1 MPSLNFLFL
10 YSFCLFSTTRAQ
22 SISTSTPVPPLQWIN
37 LTGLLRGSPAPP
49 LKDASIG
56 YDNTTRTLIIFGGE
70 SQGGLPQQQTYL
82 LDLNSLFWSF
92 PTLQGGNTALPPPRS
107 AAIGGGD
114 FAASYRSGHVVIGGK
129 DSDGEPLSDVWEF
142 DYNNQFW
149 SHVNTSSSPTT
160 PALLGAVGGIDTNI
174 PFNSSGSLGP
184 TNTFLLM
191 GGVRSSGSQLSPVPL
206 SEVWQLDISGTLSS
220 NLVNSL
226 VGIWS
231 KKSLGNN
238 NTAVSGEGG
247 TIVKQKLVAFSG
259 CTGTPSPNTSCAQP
273 YSYVTDTSNGLSVLP
288 VSCAVPRIGSAV
300 VANQNTFSSSFTSQV
315 FVLLGL
321 FNSSIWDDGGGL
333 QKGEVDVLDI
343 NGGSWS
349 RILPAGDPGT
359 SGNQSFPQPR
369 SGAAS
374 ISYSSGLVGSSRALY
389 SDTIIF
395 GGQDG
400 SGNYLSDMW
409 ILRAYGASVSQSGQ
423 QWSGFGNGQLQTG
436 VDANGAGVTVQ
447 YLSTCAN
454 AIGTQSASA
463 SSSASS
469 PGHGSPTTSPSPSS
483 ISGTLPD
490 ATHLFD
496 TSVTHKSL
504 APISLALLLPT
515 IILYRLSL
523 PSTSGHS
530 SQQSLGPLYVSVLM
544 LVVAYGTGL
553 TALVSS
559 FTSISSGAAISSR
572 AASSSMALKTSH
584 GRAGLALFVALY
596 GVVPLLFLAYFLRWR
611 LFASTPKE
619 IVGKI
624 RAERSRADS
633 SDTAEKLNSFR
644 GIADTGNQGGVRAR
658 SPVSSPGHTPSRR
671 YLGLW
676 FRSREGL
683 ASSAESAPESE
694 SPVPRTFEVV
704 NRRVRHHSV
713 SGTLNIYE
721 SAHRSPPT
729 SRNLSDLSWL
739 ERRRSVNAVGDL
751 DYALMQLNNRGIT
764 STPATTAH
772 FSAQGLSDPPSAKV
786 HPPLVPPKGEITL
799 HVLMH
804 VLILAL
810 CIISLVELWNR
821 APVAPFVAFSVWTI
835 AFYALLVAMSW
846 NGRPQHSALTV
857 LLSRFQGNTQPIAI
871 GAPAPPIATPIPS
884 RPISMAGT
892 DQFPFPQEP
901 RSPYLHSP
909 LFHTAAEDTT
919 SYAGLRSE
927 TEELDSD
934 EDEDTRQRRIEDE
947 MARRDVSIVTV
958 PKRKLWVANPS

>member
-37 LTGLLRGSPAPP
+37 LTSLLQGSPAPP

-56 YDNTTRTLIIFGGE
+56 YDNATRTLIIFGGE

-82 LDLNSLFWSF
+82 LNLNTLFWSS

-129 DSDGEPLSDVWEF
+129 GSDGEPLSDVWEF

-231 KKSLGNN
+231 KKSVGNS
-238 NTAVSGEGG
+238 TAVSGEGG
-247 TIVKQKLVAFSG
+247 TIVKQQLVAFSG
-259 CTGTPSPNTSCAQP
+259 CIGTPSPNTSCAQP
-273 YSYVTDTSNGLSVLP
+273 YSYVTDTSTGLSVLP
-288 VSCAVPRIGSAV
+288 VPCAVPRIGSAV
-300 VANQNTFSSSFTSQV
+300 VANQNTFSSSFKSQV

-349 RILPAGDPGT
+349 RILPAGDPGR

-409 ILRAYGASVSQSGQ
+409 ILRAYGTSVSQSGE

-447 YLSTCAN
+447 YLSACAN
-454 AIGTQSASA
+454 AIGTQST
-463 SSSASS
+463 SSSASP

-490 ATHLFD
+490 ANIFD

-523 PSTSGHS
+523 PSTSGPS

-559 FTSISSGAAISSR
+559 FTSISSGATISRR
-572 AASSSMALKTSH
+572 AASSSMVLKTSH
-584 GRAGLALFVALY
+584 GRTGLALFVALY
-596 GVVPLLFLAYFLRWR
+596 GVVPLLFLVYFLRWR

-671 YLGLW
+671 HLGLW

-694 SPVPRTFEVV
+694 SPIPHTFEVV
-704 NRRVRHHSV
+704 NRR
-713 SGTLNIYE
+713 
-721 SAHRSPPT
+721 
-729 SRNLSDLSWL
+729 
-739 ERRRSVNAVGDL
+739 GDL

-764 STPATTAH
+764 STPATTAR

-786 HPPLVPPKGEITL
+786 QPPLVPSKGEITL

-804 VLILAL
+804 GLILAL
-810 CIISLVELWNR
+810 CIVSLVELWNR
-821 APVAPFVAFSVWTI
+821 APLAPFVAFSVWTI

-846 NGRPQHSALTV
+846 NGRPQYSALTV
-857 LLSRFQGNTQPIAI
+857 LLGRFQGNTRRIAI

-901 RSPYLHSP
+901 RSPYLHPP
-909 LFHTAAEDTT
+909 LFLTAAEDAT

-958 PKRKLWVANPS
+958 PKRKLWVANPT

>member
-1 MPSLNFLFL
+1 MTTLNLLFL

-37 LTGLLRGSPAPP
+37 LTSLLQGSSAPP

-56 YDNTTRTLIIFGGE
+56 YDNSTRTLIIFGGE

-82 LDLNSLFWSF
+82 LNLDTLVWSS
-92 PTLQGGNTALPPPRS
+92 PTPQGGTSALPPPRS
-107 AAIGGGD
+107 AAVGGGD
-114 FAASYRSGHVVIGGK
+114 FAASYRSGHVIIGGK
-129 DSDGEPLSDVWEF
+129 GSDGEPLSDVWEF

-149 SHVNTSSSPTT
+149 SHVNTSSSPAT

-174 PFNSSGSLGP
+174 PFNSSGSSGP

-191 GGVRSSGSQLSPVPL
+191 GGIRSSGSQLSPVPL

-220 NLVNSL
+220 NLLNSL
-226 VGIWS
+226 VGTWS
-231 KKSLGNN
+231 KSAVGN

-247 TIVKQKLVAFSG
+247 TVVKQQLVAFSG
-259 CTGTPSPNTSCAQP
+259 CIDTPSPNPSCAQP
-273 YSYVTDTSNGLSVLP
+273 YSFVTDTSTGLSALP
-288 VSCAVPRIGSAV
+288 APCAVPRIGAAV
-300 VANQNTFSSSFTSQV
+300 VANQNTFSSSFKSQV

-333 QKGEVDVLDI
+333 KKGEVDLLDI

-349 RILPAGDPGT
+349 RILPAGDPGK
-359 SGNQSFPQPR
+359 SGNVSFPQPR

-423 QWSGFGNGQLQTG
+423 QWSGFGNAQLQTG
-436 VDANGAGVTVQ
+436 VDANGAGVTIQ
-447 YLSTCAN
+447 YMSTCAN
-454 AIGTQSASA
+454 AIGTPPSVP
-463 SSSASS
+463 SSASPS
-469 PGHGSPTTSPSPSS
+469 VHGSPTTSPSPSS
-483 ISGTLPD
+483 TSGSSS
-490 ATHLFD
+490 ATTYLFD

-515 IILYRLSL
+515 IILHRISL
-523 PSTSGHS
+523 PSTSGPS
-530 SQQSLGPLYVSVLM
+530 SQQSIGPLYVSVLM
-544 LVVAYGTGL
+544 LIVAYGTGL

-559 FTSISSGAAISSR
+559 FTSISSGAAIGRR
-572 AASSSMALKTSH
+572 AASSNMVLKTSH
-584 GRAGLALFVALY
+584 GQAGLALFVALY
-596 GVVPLLFLAYFLRWR
+596 GIVPLLFFAYFIRWR
-611 LFASTPKE
+611 LFASSPKE

-644 GIADTGNQGGVRAR
+644 GTADTGNQGGVRTRTPA
-658 SPVSSPGHTPSRR
+658 PSPGHTPSRR

-683 ASSAESAPESE
+683 ASSESATESE

-704 NRRVRHHSV
+704 NRRMRHHSA
-713 SGTLNIYE
+713 SGTLNMYE
-721 SAHRSPPT
+721 SVHRSPPT
-729 SRNLSDLSWL
+729 PRNLSDLSWL

-764 STPATTAH
+764 STPATTAR
-772 FSAQGLSDPPSAKV
+772 FSAQGLSDPPSSAKV
-786 HPPLVPPKGEITL
+786 QQPLVPSKGEVTL

-804 VLILAL
+804 ILILAL

-821 APVAPFVAFSVWTI
+821 APIAPFVAFLVWTI
-835 AFYALLVAMSW
+835 AFYAFLVIMSW

-857 LLSRFQGNTQPIAI
+857 ALGRIRGNLQPIA
-871 GAPAPPIATPIPS
+871 APIATPNPS

-901 RSPYLHSP
+901 RSPYLHQP
-909 LFHTAAEDTT
+909 LFHAAEDTM

-927 TEELDSD
+927 TEEIESD